1 MKATFQTTW
10 QNLWKQHHRTKDLLN
25 IFSYKKDVDKAAK
38 KREQDSPDNTA
49 NAPGNDDNGD
59 DQKPNKPYSRAQL
72 IGLLL
77 GPTLFLLIYLFFDP
91 PGLGPDGVAVLA
103 VTLWIATWWVTEAL
117 PIPATSLLPLILLPT
132 TGAMEGGDVAS
143 AYGDDIIFLFLGGFF
158 IATAMEKWNLHKRM
172 ALFIISVIGTS
183 TQRILLGFMLAT
195 GFISMW
201 VSNTAAVMM
210 MIPMGLAITA
220 QVASALKGKPEEK
233 DFPKFEKSLIFAIGY
248 AGTIGGV
255 GTLIGTPPNII
266 LAGQMQ
272 EIFGIEISFATWML
286 FGVPLVI
293 IMLAVAWLY
302 LGRMAFRTSIK
313 HLPGGRE
320 VIQEERH
327 KLGKTTYEEWMVGMV
342 FLLAAF
348 LWITRGFFWS
358 GDDALIVEIPGISDG
373 LIAVLAAVLL
383 FSIPAVRAQGGRIL
397 TWADSRD
404 IPWGVLLLFGGG
416 LAIAQGFT
424 SSGLSD
430 WLGEQ
435 LTVLDGF
442 HLFIIIAS
450 ATLLIMMMTE
460 ITSNT
465 ATATMILPVVAALAV
480 ALDVHPFALMIPCAM
495 AANMAFMLPVGTPP
509 NAIMFGTGKL
519 RIIEMVKTGFALN
532 IVATIVIVLG
542 VYFLVPLV
550 WGIDLSVFPETLLD

>member
-1 MKATFQTTW
+1 MKATFITTW
-10 QNLWKQHHRTKDLLN
+10 NSLWRQHNRTKDLLN
-25 IFSYKKDVDKAAK
+25 IFSYKKDIDKAA
-38 KREQDSPDNTA
+38 EQRKTKEEAATKSSSEPPSSPNQPKQA
-49 NAPGNDDNGD
+49 
-59 DQKPNKPYSRAQL
+59 YSKAQM

-77 GPTLFLLIYLFFDP
+77 GPTLFILTMAFFNP
-91 PGLGPDGVAVLA
+91 EGLASEARAVLA

-132 TGAMEGGDVAS
+132 TGALEGSAVAS
-143 AYGDDIIFLFLGGFF
+143 SYGDDVIFLFLGGFF

-172 ALFIISVIGTS
+172 ALLIISLIGTS
-183 TQRILLGFMLAT
+183 TQRILLGFMVAT

-220 QVASALKGKPEEK
+220 QVASALKDKPEEK
-233 DFPKFEKSLIFAIGY
+233 DFPKFEKSLIFGIGY

-266 LAGQMQ
+266 LAGQMR
-272 EIFGIEISFATWML
+272 EIFGIEISFATWMM
-286 FGVPLVI
+286 FGIPIVV
-293 IMLAVAWLY
+293 IMLLFTWFY
-302 LGRMAFRTSIK
+302 LGRVAFKTEIK
-313 HLPGGRE
+313 SLPGGKA
-320 VIQEERH
+320 VIHDER
-327 KLGKTTYEEWMVGMV
+327 KSLGKTSYEEWMVGFV
-342 FLLAAF
+342 FLFAAF
-348 LWITRGFFWS
+348 MWVTRSFFW
-358 GDDALIVEIPGISDG
+358 DYEDGIIYGIQGLSDG

-383 FSIPAVRAQGGRIL
+383 FSIPASRAKGGRIL
-397 TWADSRD
+397 VWADSRD

-424 SSGLSD
+424 ASGLSD
-430 WLGEQ
+430 WLGQQ

-442 HLFIIIAS
+442 NLLIIIAA
-450 ATLLIMMMTE
+450 ATIFIMILTE

-465 ATATMILPVVAALAV
+465 ATATMILPVVAALAI

-519 RIIEMVKTGFALN
+519 KIIEMVKTGFFVN
-532 IVATIVIVLG
+532 IVATIIIIFG
-542 VYFLVPLV
+542 VYYAVPLV
-550 WGIDLSVFPETLLD
+550 WGIDLTSFPASLQ